1 MKKNKKQ
8 ILFPILPLGI
18 LSFILDCIL
27 NYITGGNESSIEYTE
42 ATAAIGGVIISA
54 VGAGVSMF
62 QSKKNREAAQEFS
75 QAQLEEQ
82 KQQLEENIRQT
93 ETQMGRLKEQYL
105 KVLGAL
111 EFAAIQKQE
120 AEGSTDSTISEDVTS

>member
-1 MKKNKKQ
+1 MSEEVKS
-8 ILFPILPLGI
+8 LE
-18 LSFILDCIL
+18 D
-27 NYITGGNESSIEYTE
+27 
-42 ATAAIGGVIISA
+42 
-54 VGAGVSMF
+54 
-62 QSKKNREAAQEFS
+62 
-75 QAQLEEQ
+75 QLQDQ

-120 AEGSTDSTISEDVTS
+120 TEGTETDAIIPEDVTS